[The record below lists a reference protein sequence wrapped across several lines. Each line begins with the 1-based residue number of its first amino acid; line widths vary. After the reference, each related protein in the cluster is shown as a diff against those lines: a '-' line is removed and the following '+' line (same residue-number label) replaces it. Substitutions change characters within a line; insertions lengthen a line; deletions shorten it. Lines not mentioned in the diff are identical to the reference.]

1 MTRLGLIRPNR
12 NCETSVGFG
21 CRLPCLPIEF
31 DVGSSALETRVAP

>member
-21 CRLPCLPIEF
+21 CRLPRLSIEL
-31 DVGSSALETRVAP
+31 DLGSIALETRVAA